1 MARFFTVLSGSSP
14 SELTSDYFDSVAM
27 TGDATA
33 LRNGLIDSR
42 SIVSSDVYEDLDSV
56 NIDGS
61 RGTYFPPDLMTTPNN
76 PFSATA
82 YTSSVDGIVI
92 PTNFRTRPTSS
103 ITSSQNT
110 LVGPTNPLDTVSV
123 SYTSYLSA
131 SNAVKAVLDSAT
143 GGGPYSRLGNNP
155 GRTVHSIW
163 HDENVAY
170 FAWDDFTP
178 GQPTVDARNTYAGNS
193 PSSSNG
199 TVYLS
204 MSREYLN
211 DFNGSASISA
221 TLRYA
226 SSSGQSFTGPNSI
239 AKSLSTT
246 VAITQ
251 LSNTGNDAV
260 KYYTWSPGLIFK
272 NSGSLSDGQ
281 TSDGLNLSYT
291 VQYYDPVI
299 TSSAGASGT
308 TTKNSGFTFTVNGT
322 TITNGA
328 WIKIGTT

>member
-1 MARFFTVLSGSSP
+1 MGRFITVLSGSAP
-14 SELTSDYFDSVAM
+14 SELTSDYFDTVVM

-33 LRNGLIDSR
+33 KRNGLIDSR
-42 SIVSSDVYEDLDSV
+42 SIVSSDVYEDLDSA

-61 RGTYFPPDLMTTPNN
+61 KGTYFPPDLMTTPNN

-82 YTSSVDGIVI
+82 YTSSVDGIII

-131 SNAVKAVLDSAT
+131 SNAVQAVLDSAT
-143 GGGPYSRLGNNP
+143 GGGPYARLGNNP

-178 GQPTVDARNTYAGNS
+178 GQPTLEARNTLSGIS
-193 PSSSNG
+193 PSASSG
-199 TVYLS
+199 LVYLS

-211 DFNGSASISA
+211 DFNGSASIVA

-226 SSSGQSFTGPNSI
+226 SSSGTSFSGQNST
-239 AKSLSTT
+239 AASLSTT
-246 VAITQ
+246 VAITA
-251 LSNTGNDAV
+251 LSNTANQAT
-260 KYYTWSPGLIFK
+260 KYYTWNPGTVYK
-272 NSGSLSDGQ
+272 NSGSLVDAQS
-281 TSDGLNLSYT
+281 SDGLNLSYT
-291 VQYYDPVI
+291 VTYYDPVI
-299 TSSAGASGT
+299 TSSAGQSAT
-308 TTKNSGFTFTVNGT
+308 ITRNSGASFTVNGT